1 MFCKLYIKLQKSF
14 RLFLRTCDDSKG
26 FKNHRRVHR
35 IFSLQLK
42 DKNGFREANIVLQVR
57 KITIVNPCRL
67 SGL

>member
-14 RLFLRTCDDSKG
+14 RLFLRTCDDSG

-42 DKNGFREANIVLQVR
+42 DKSGFREANIVLQVR
-57 KITIVNPCRL
+57 KRTIVNPCRL